1 MIRTTETTTYCG
13 QAACE
18 TQIAVANQSFNF
30 TLTKGYDGTN
40 TCFVN
45 VETLEIVGADPIKN
59 KTISQWDGNPV
70 NTPVHISGSGYLY
83 RCFKGYLVATTKNG
97 MQGFTVPMQ
106 ISDNKYVVFQCFDK
120 SGNMLDKAKKIEI
133 TTKDGEM
140 CIGGWAEQFLG
151 TFIHNGEI
159 TRVYGEK
166 FAGLRGLMK
175 MLFNIS
181 GALTQYCK
189 KNPEIETKS
198 LYDNSEWL
206 SNDFIMKPWGQLFA
220 TELSFEEAQFAV
232 YRKMG
237 YERTILTNCVLIDR
251 GGYSDI
257 LLRSDDFLISYQ
269 KDNGYRSCEL
279 YSNNLVIP
287 LQSDG
292 RFYFPEL
299 MKEDGTYYGALTE
312 DDKLWHDHNFK
323 SGKLTTVEVWLKD

>member
-1 MIRTTETTTYCG
+1 MIRTTETQNYLG

-18 TQIAVANQSFNF
+18 TQITVAKPFNF
-30 TLTKGYDGTN
+30 VLTKGFDSTN

-45 VETLEIVGADPIKN
+45 VETFETCGANPMSN
-59 KTISQWDGNPV
+59 KAISQWDGNTIK
-70 NTPVHISGSGYLY
+70 TPVHISGQGFMY
-83 RCFKGYLVATTKNG
+83 RCFKGYMVATTKVG
-97 MQGFTVPMQ
+97 MQGFTAPMQ
-106 ISDNKYVVFQCFDK
+106 VSDNKYIVYQCFDK
-120 SGNMLDKAKKIEI
+120 LGNMLDKANKIEI

-140 CIGGWAEQFLG
+140 CIGDRAEQFLG

-166 FAGLRGLMK
+166 FTGLRGLMK
-175 MLFNIS
+175 LLFNIS

-189 KNPEIETKS
+189 KTIVETKS

-206 SNDFIMKPWGQLFA
+206 SNGYIMKPWGQLF
-220 TELSFEEAQFAV
+220 TTDLSFEEAQFAV

-237 YERTILTNCVLIDR
+237 YERTILTNCVLVER

-257 LLRSDDFLISYQ
+257 LLRSGDFLISYQ

-279 YSNNLVIP
+279 YSWNLEIP
-287 LQSDG
+287 LQPDG

-299 MKEDGTYYGALTE
+299 MKENGTYYGTLTE
-312 DDKLWHDHNFK
+312 TNELWHDYNFK
-323 SGKLTTVEVWLKD
+323 SGKLTTIEVWLKD